1 MAIQNKPLARQ
12 DRSRTLNQKLPPVL
26 AVKLVFSLINLLA
39 RVRRKVTPP
48 PLSLLEMVG
57 TYIFVSNAIIAAA
70 RLGIADL
77 LKDGPKSSE
86 ELAQAVGANPESL
99 YRLLRALTNVD
110 IFAQNKD
117 GRFQLTAISKYLQSD
132 TPGSMHSLML
142 MCSDEWH
149 YESWS
154 QLLTAVKTGKSAVES
169 LYSMNIFQYF
179 EQNPEA
185 GEHFNSA
192 MTGFSAQATAAVAAT
207 YDFSRVGTIVDVG
220 GGLGTLIATLLK
232 KYPQMRGV
240 LFDRPHVI
248 AGAQRLL
255 QVEGVGQRC
264 ELVSGDFFESVPD
277 GGDAYILQN
286 IIHDWDDERAIA
298 ILKNC
303 RRAIA
308 DDGKLLLSEMVIP
321 PDNRPYFGTV
331 FDLEMQ
337 IGTTGGRERTEAEF
351 RALFETAG
359 FKLTRTI
366 PTPSYSYVIEGV
378 PM

>member
-1 MAIQNKPLARQ
+1 MAIQNRPLARQ

-77 LKDGPKSSE
+77 LKDGPKSSD
-86 ELAQAVGANPESL
+86 ELAQAVGAHPESL

-132 TPGSMHSLML
+132 IPGSMRSLMI

-169 LYSMNIFQYF
+169 LYGMNAFQYF

-248 AGAQRLL
+248 TGAQSLL

-264 ELVSGDFFESVPD
+264 ELVSGDFFESVPG

-321 PDNRPYFGTV
+321 PDNRPYFGTI

-337 IGTTGGRERTEAEF
+337 IGTPGGRERTEAEF
-351 RALFETAG
+351 RALFEAAG